1 MSDDTVVTT
10 EPRRTRLLRVAE
22 HIRTQ
27 NWTAIG
33 IDFLIVVLGVF
44 VGIQVANW
52 NAARVDHKR
61 GVEFTERLRDD
72 LREERWTYDFIAA
85 YTQDVRDAAN
95 RAVQALEGDIELS
108 DHDLLV
114 AAYRATQ
121 YREGNRRRATFDE
134 LVSTGSLG
142 LVTDQDL
149 LRNAHWVFRLRT
161 IENVVRESMESPYRL
176 AFRQHVPNA
185 VQREL
190 ARRCGDR
197 AVVPEEYEGMDTV
210 IDYPCT
216 LELAP
221 SVVNGVAEALRAD
234 PELRRALRQRVADLE
249 TRLVDFDANR
259 ARGLFAEVDERAG
272 QRSQGTGR

>member
-1 MSDDTVVTT
+1 MNDESRD
-10 EPRRTRLLRVAE
+10 TRLLRVAE

-44 VGIQVANW
+44 VGIQVSNW
-52 NAARVDHKR
+52 NAARVDHQR
-61 GVEFTERLRDD
+61 GVDFTERLRVD
-72 LREERWTYDFIAA
+72 LGNERWIYDFIAA

-108 DHDLLV
+108 NHDLLV

-121 YREGNRRRATFDE
+121 YREGNRRSATYDE

-142 LVTDQDL
+142 LITDQRL
-149 LRNAHWVFRLRT
+149 LRNADWVFRLRT
-161 IENVVRESMESPYRL
+161 IENVVREGMESPYRL
-176 AFRQHVPNA
+176 AFRQNVPNA

-190 ARRCGDR
+190 ASRCGDR
-197 AVVPEEYEGMDTV
+197 AVVPGEYEGMDTV

-221 SVVNGVAEALRAD
+221 SVVDGVAETLRAD
-234 PELRRALRQRVADLE
+234 PEIRRALRQRVADLE

-259 ARGLFAEVDERAG
+259 ARGVFADVGGVAG
-272 QRSQGTGR
+272 ERSQGTGR